1 MNSIKELIAYI
12 DNEFNHID
20 ILEKE
25 YGLSAKKLFNT
36 NNSNCDVLLNELL
49 TFLLLITKDSAI
61 NELQLSV
68 FSAVTKE
75 NMTADIIDTLKQN
88 VNPDITFCSLQLFIL
103 ADLKNNQTYYD
114 GLSYELFGLYKKLG
128 DLMAYTSTNIH
139 EAAKIKNQYLEKM
152 IDIIVSLFTQDT
164 K

>member
-1 MNSIKELIAYI
+1 MSSIKELIAYI

-75 NMTADIIDTLKQN
+75 NMTADIIDTL
-88 VNPDITFCSLQLFIL
+88 QLFIL